1 MNAHRPVEDATGGR
15 KLPLANGRRGGLGLS
30 FQDLNSSVKGT
41 DMAVLRHCPAFQ
53 AAWRN
58 LGTLARHAVFGPYL
72 KAARRPS
79 LAEHT
84 GLNPA
89 TLPAGSPSTRY
100 RADRLS
106 TRGTTARKSC
116 WKLSCALRK
125 YSNMQK
131 CKNGWTK
138 RRVDGILVSSNRL
151 FVPPFLHQIP
161 KQKNQA
167 TLDSAPKISGSPTL
181 LTSTVVRAMLGI
193 PLDDL
198 CLNLPSTWPPG
209 AMVRLL

>member
-1 MNAHRPVEDATGGR
+1 MNASGPVEDATGGR

-131 CKNGWTK
+131 CKNGGTK
-138 RRVDGILVSSNRL
+138 RRVDGILWSSNRL
-151 FVPPFLHQIP
+151 PVPPFLPYLILSHWHKPDFHAAVGCTARCVEVARLGLAFAIAAGR
-161 KQKNQA
+161 KSRR
-167 TLDSAPKISGSPTL
+167 LDA
-181 LTSTVVRAMLGI
+181 A
-193 PLDDL
+193 
-198 CLNLPSTWPPG
+198 
-209 AMVRLL
+209 